1 MINLAKARVPEA
13 KDVCVMSVPPRTDS
27 DAHQQNVD
35 LLNACLCT
43 VAQDTGATFI
53 NNDTTFRL
61 SEGIPNDGYL
71 MSDGLHLNHKGTN
84 RLVKN
89 AKLRI
94 HSKVKDGNVC
104 IKDRGRSKPS
114 QMKGDDQPGPSKN
127 KQQPVRGKTNQ
138 DNDGWKTVTNNKS
151 RGHRYLRGNN
161 HHSVSDWEDNRRDSQ
176 QRCWFC
182 YEGNH
187 NSRTCRF
194 GGPIRCHSYGVTGHK
209 KKFCATID
217 H

>member
-1 MINLAKARVPEA
+1 
-13 KDVCVMSVPPRTDS
+13 
-27 DAHQQNVD
+27 
-35 LLNACLCT
+35 
-43 VAQDTGATFI
+43 
-53 NNDTTFRL
+53 
-61 SEGIPNDGYL
+61 

-104 IKDRGRSKPS
+104 IKDIGRNKSS
-114 QMKGDDQPGPSKN
+114 QMKGNDQPGPSKN
-127 KQQPVRGKTNQ
+127 NQQPVRGKTNQ

-161 HHSVSDWEDNRRDSQ
+161 HHSASDREDNTRDTQ

-187 NSRTCRF
+187 NSKTCRF
-194 GGPIRCHSYGVTGHK
+194 GGPIRCHSCGVTGHK
-209 KKFCATID
+209 NKFCATID